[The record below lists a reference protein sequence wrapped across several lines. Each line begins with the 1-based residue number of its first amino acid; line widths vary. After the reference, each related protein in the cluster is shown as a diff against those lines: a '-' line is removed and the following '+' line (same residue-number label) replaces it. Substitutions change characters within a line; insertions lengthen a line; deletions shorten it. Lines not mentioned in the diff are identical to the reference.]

1 MLAVPIEENVAR
13 KNDESFYDENLEK
26 ILACLQLSE
35 EIADNRKMMQVRI
48 TAFIN
53 PDILPVLSKI
63 PIDQAT
69 VKQFHRAIFDEDTTS
84 IQELLPE
91 EKLDQNVLRNGLKRM
106 RKFAEKIQ
114 VSNVRVLV
122 DAEYRKGNSNFC
134 VLDLPLNL
142 IVEKSLRILNKA
154 I

>member
-53 PDILPVLSKI
+53 PDILVIFHISLYTGIKSK
-63 PIDQAT
+63 
-69 VKQFHRAIFDEDTTS
+69 FSRFF
-84 IQELLPE
+84 
-91 EKLDQNVLRNGLKRM
+91 
-106 RKFAEKIQ
+106 RKFQLIKQ
-114 VSNVRVLV
+114 QS
-122 DAEYRKGNSNFC
+122 SNFI
-134 VLDLPLNL
+134 VLYSMKIRQVFKNCCPKKN
-142 IVEKSLRILNKA
+142 
-154 I
+154 